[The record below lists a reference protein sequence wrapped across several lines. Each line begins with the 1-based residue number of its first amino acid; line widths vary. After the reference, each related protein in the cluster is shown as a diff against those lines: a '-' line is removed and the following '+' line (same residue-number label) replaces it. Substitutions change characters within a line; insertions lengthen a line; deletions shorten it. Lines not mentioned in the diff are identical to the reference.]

1 MSKFARRPATALLV
15 LAVSLV
21 AVSSLPSLAAAK
33 SKSKPLTKSA
43 VIKLIEQ
50 YSKPGPQ
57 GQPGGQGKQGT
68 PGPAGSYTIGS
79 GSGLQL
85 KGAALS
91 VDSGLFGGC
100 PAGEV
105 MNGLSASGSGSRDCS
120 YGLQYIDLE
129 RSGFDT
135 SDPTDPTPTT
145 VLMDTSTTV
154 VSAVAQGAV
163 KPGDYYVNA
172 AIELLGET
180 LSSPD
185 LVKCL
190 LVDVTTNTVYRS
202 VADSIGGN
210 ANVVDGYANLEIQDA
225 IPVAPGDRL
234 DINCLHD
241 GGTGTDFAA
250 GTLTVMPVG

>member
-1 MSKFARRPATALLV
+1 MSKFSRRPATAVLV

-21 AVSSLPSLAAAK
+21 TLSSLASVAAAK

-43 VIKLIEQ
+43 VIKLIKQ

-57 GQPGGQGKQGT
+57 GQPGPRGI
-68 PGPAGSYTIGS
+68 PGAGGSYTIGS

-91 VDSGLFGGC
+91 VDAGLFGAC
-100 PAGEV
+100 PAGQV

-129 RSGFDT
+129 RGGFVT
-135 SDPTDPTPTT
+135 SDLTNPSPTT

-172 AIELLGET
+172 AIEL
-180 LSSPD
+180 SSDAYPNPD

-202 VADSIGGN
+202 VADTL
-210 ANVVDGYANLEIQDA
+210 AGYANDAEGYADLEIQDA

-241 GGTGTDFAA
+241 GGTGADFAA
-250 GTLTVMPVG
+250 ATLVVIPVG

>member
-1 MSKFARRPATALLV
+1 VKAP
-15 LAVSLV
+15 
-21 AVSSLPSLAAAK
+21 AAAK

-43 VIKLIEQ
+43 VIKLIKQ
-50 YSKPGPQ
+50 YSKPGP
-57 GQPGGQGKQGT
+57 PGKQGGLGQ

-91 VDSGLFGGC
+91 VDSGLFGAC
-100 PAGEV
+100 PAGQV
-105 MNGLSASGSGSRDCS
+105 MNGLSANGSGSRDCS

-129 RSGFDT
+129 RGGFV
-135 SDPTDPTPTT
+135 PTDLTNPTPTT

-172 AIELLGET
+172 AIELT
-180 LSSPD
+180 TDAYPSPD

-190 LVDVTTNTVYRS
+190 LVDVTTNTTYRS
-202 VADSIGGN
+202 VADTLG
-210 ANVVDGYANLEIQDA
+210 GYANDAAGYADLEIQDA
-225 IPVAPGDRL
+225 IPAAPGDRL

-241 GGTGTDFAA
+241 ADGGSDVAA
-250 GTLTVMPVG
+250 ATLAILPLG